1 MKINNSSDFG
11 AKLRERRKSLGYT
24 QKDLS
29 KYTGLSI
36 SFLSDLERGKKTA
49 ELEKALYVANI
60 LGLDVILTDR
70 G

>member
-11 AKLRERRKSLGYT
+11 MKLRERRKSLGYT
-24 QKDLS
+24 QKDLAA
-29 KYTGLSI
+29 YTGFSI

-49 ELEKALYVANI
+49 EIEKALSVANI
-60 LGLDVILTDR
+60 LGLDVKLIER